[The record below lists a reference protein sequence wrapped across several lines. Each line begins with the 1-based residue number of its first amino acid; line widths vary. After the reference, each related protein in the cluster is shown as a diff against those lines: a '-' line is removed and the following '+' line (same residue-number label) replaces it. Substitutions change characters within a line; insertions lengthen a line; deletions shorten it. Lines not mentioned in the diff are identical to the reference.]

1 MTAGYGESRVKWLL
15 LLLALAPALY
25 LAWLGSHS
33 RLLSDDFSK
42 LAVAREHGAWQG
54 MLMWRA
60 VNSGSYSY
68 TLLHGLAVPLDD
80 LPPRIAPA
88 LIIALWV
95 WALAWLLR
103 HALAFLRLQRHQWAI
118 ALGVAALAVAAA
130 INAFY
135 IPHTFYWFSAN
146 TRYALPLA
154 FITLSL
160 TLALEAAARY
170 PAGRGW
176 VAWALAGGA
185 CCFVAAGF
193 AEMIA
198 LAQASVL
205 GLLLI
210 CALVFLKGVRRRRY
224 AAPLVVLCLAT
235 GASFIALFTAP
246 GAYYRMAVNAE
257 NAVWSPVR
265 ALPDILTGAL
275 DLSFQ
280 NLGHLTGFAGFMLLL
295 AAALF
300 VTLRVYDSR
309 SVGGRKRALTLKAA
323 PLSFGLL
330 AQLCFIPIL
339 WTHSSDNIQV
349 FGRFSLAFMSVVG
362 INAAL
367 LLLFLLLLWRRRQF
381 DALLSRRKNGW
392 LHFVGAALALVLL
405 LFALTQLRSI
415 HYKAAAHLYLSA
427 LATLLALC
435 WQLSHAAGD
444 RRARL
449 CGVGALL
456 WFALTLAVLGVLSAA
471 ALYTQGVIQPRIMS
485 SAAFLQVAGGLFW
498 GAWLGMLLQQS
509 GLPAGT
515 ASRWMNALGRLS
527 LALAMVIGA
536 SMVYGH
542 AQSIPDL
549 AAFADEWDARHELM
563 LAARASGDSDM
574 PVPALTIDITEF
586 FCCSNQTSRSSA
598 EMYYF
603 GLRSAAEQAE

>member
-1 MTAGYGESRVKWLL
+1 MTESKRASYAKWLL
-15 LLLALAPALY
+15 LLMALAPAFF
-25 LAWLGSHS
+25 LAHLGSYS

-42 LAVAREHGAWQG
+42 LALAREHGAWQG
-54 MLMWRA
+54 MRYWRD

-103 HALAFLRLQRHQWAI
+103 HALRF
-118 ALGVAALAVAAA
+118 LGVARHQGAISVGLAALIVAAA

-146 TRYALPLA
+146 TRYVLPLA

-160 TLALEAAARY
+160 ALALEAAARY
-170 PAGRGW
+170 PQGRGW
-176 VAWALAGGA
+176 IGWALAGGI
-185 CCFVAAGF
+185 CCFVSAGF

-198 LAQASVL
+198 LAQATVL
-205 GLLLI
+205 ALLLI
-210 CALVFLKGVRRRRY
+210 LALVFLKGGERRRY
-224 AAPLVVLCLAT
+224 TAALRIYCLAT
-235 GASFIALFTAP
+235 GASLITLFTAP
-246 GAYYRMAVNAE
+246 GAYYRMEVNAE

-265 ALPDILTGAL
+265 ALPDILIGAL
-275 DLSFQ
+275 DLTFQ
-280 NLGHLTGFAGFMLLL
+280 NVGHLSGFAGFMLAL

-300 VTLRVYDSR
+300 LTLRVYDSG

-330 AQLCFIPIL
+330 AQVCFIPIL
-339 WTHSSDNIQV
+339 WTHSSDNVQV
-349 FGRFSLAFMSVVG
+349 FGRFSVAFLSVVG

-367 LLLFLLLLWRRRQF
+367 IALFLLLLWRRRQL
-381 DALLSRRKNGW
+381 DAWLRGRANGW
-392 LHFVGAALALVLL
+392 QLVLGGALAIILL

-415 HYKAAAHLYLSA
+415 HYKAAAHLYLSV

-435 WQLSHAAGD
+435 WQLSCAVPD

-456 WFALTLAVLGVLSAA
+456 SFGLTLAVLLVLSAA

-485 SAAFLQVAGGLFW
+485 SVAFLQVAGGLLW
-498 GAWLGMLLQQS
+498 GAWLGMLLKES
-509 GLPAGT
+509 GLLAGA
-515 ASRWMNALGRLS
+515 ASRWTSILSRLS
-527 LALAMVIGA
+527 LALAIVIGA
-536 SMVYGH
+536 GMVYGH
-542 AQSIPDL
+542 AQSITNL
-549 AAFADEWDARHELM
+549 AAFADEWDARHEMM
-563 LAARASGDSDM
+563 LAARASGSDM
-574 PVPALTIDITEF
+574 PVPELTIDITEF
-586 FCCSNQTSRSSA
+586 FCCSNQTSRNSA
-598 EMYYF
+598 ELYYF
-603 GLRSAAEQAE
+603 GFAPAAEQAD